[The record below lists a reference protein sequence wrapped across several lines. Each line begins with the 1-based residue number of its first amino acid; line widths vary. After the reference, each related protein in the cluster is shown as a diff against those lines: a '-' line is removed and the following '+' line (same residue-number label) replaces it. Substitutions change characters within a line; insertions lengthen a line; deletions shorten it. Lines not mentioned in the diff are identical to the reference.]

1 MPHNT
6 QQQWVRQPRSLP
18 GVHIPQGS
26 FSFVEFELQLIFQN
40 CQLADS
46 NLFSLLYSTFSWVA
60 MSLWPKRVNWKCWG
74 LWESSPISFASSCLK
89 QECDARSCDRLSAI
103 VRKGPRESQR
113 YQLTA
118 LTSLN
123 YWTDITNYL
132 TPHFCHVRNI
142 SPYCWSGPLLLAA
155 ESIPNW
161 YNWQKLIPAVFGLTL
176 DLYLYLGKITSI
188 QCEESLSFPWEL
200 GEKVKENS
208 SLRRISS
215 TFSNLCCILGYERE
229 WEKLL
234 SMIFKD
240 PCN

>member
-1 MPHNT
+1 MSVSLNILPQGPTLPHPSSGLEFNIYLIFSEHLLCAT

-60 MSLWPKRVNWKCWG
+60 MSLWPKRLSRKCWG

-89 QECDARSCDRLSAI
+89 QECGARSCDRLSAI

-132 TPHFCHVRNI
+132 TPHSCHVRNI
-142 SPYCWSGPLLLAA
+142 SPYWLNTLL
-155 ESIPNW
+155 
-161 YNWQKLIPAVFGLTL
+161 VR
-176 DLYLYLGKITSI
+176 
-188 QCEESLSFPWEL
+188 
-200 GEKVKENS
+200 S
-208 SLRRISS
+208 SVTCSWKYS
-215 TFSNLCCILGYERE
+215 
-229 WEKLL
+229 
-234 SMIFKD
+234 
-240 PCN
+240 